1 MLIIYLNC
9 CYNLL
14 LPFVKELYLT
24 IEVQNIFPCR
34 HKYILD
40 LAKVNNFYETTKFF
54 LKKVHHAFV
63 QALSQMQFANS
74 TFFFPL
80 TVISF
85 LRDESYVYNLE
96 TYVSKLET
104 YVPKLETYISKLET

>member
-1 MLIIYLNC
+1 MHE
-9 CYNLL
+9 
-14 LPFVKELYLT
+14 FRLYL
-24 IEVQNIFPCR
+24 
-34 HKYILD
+34 KW
-40 LAKVNNFYETTKFF
+40 
-54 LKKVHHAFV
+54 
-63 QALSQMQFANS
+63 QFANS

-104 YVPKLETYISKLET
+104 YISKLET

>member
-1 MLIIYLNC
+1 MHE
-9 CYNLL
+9 
-14 LPFVKELYLT
+14 FRLYL
-24 IEVQNIFPCR
+24 
-34 HKYILD
+34 KW
-40 LAKVNNFYETTKFF
+40 
-54 LKKVHHAFV
+54 
-63 QALSQMQFANS
+63 QFANS

-85 LRDESYVYNLE
+85 LWDESYVYNLE

>member
-54 LKKVHHAFV
+54 SKKVNHVSAL
-63 QALSQMQFANS
+63 ALSAMQFANS